1 MMWKKIFRQPVDFFG
16 LLREQAEYITEA
28 VQALAAFA
36 QNLKEE
42 DAEKVK
48 SLEKQADGKRFELV
62 QRLSETFITPYDRED
77 IFMLSKALDDVLDY
91 FKTAVKE
98 MEIYQIGHSQE
109 LCRFID
115 ALEDAS
121 RNINSAVSC
130 MEKQPK
136 ESVRYA
142 VAAKKCEN
150 KVESLYRHS
159 VAALLECDDIK
170 YIIKMR
176 ELYRHLSNCADR
188 IDEASDCVC
197 QILMKQIS

>member
-1 MMWKKIFRQPVDFFG
+1 MVWKKIFRQPVDFFA

-28 VQALAAFA
+28 VQALSAFA
-36 QNLKEE
+36 QNLNEA
-42 DAEKVK
+42 DAAKVK
-48 SLEKQADGKRFELV
+48 SLEKQADCKRFELV
-62 QRLSETFITPYDRED
+62 QDLNNTFITPYDRED
-77 IFMLSKALDDVLDY
+77 IFTLSKALDDVLDY

-98 MEIYQIGHSQE
+98 MEIYRIDRSTE
-109 LCRFID
+109 LCSFID
-115 ALEDAS
+115 VLEYAS
-121 RNINSAVSC
+121 HYITKAVLC
-130 MEKQPK
+130 MENEPE

-159 VAALLECDDIK
+159 VAALLEHDDIK